1 MKKTIILRVLLALV
15 IAGLVSVLAGCPEEL
30 VPVSIADRLNR
41 LEADLNANYD
51 NVYTNWH
58 PESTT
63 RQAGANPSA
72 LETAL
77 PSSETYTIGAPTISG
92 DNGTTA
98 TATAT
103 FDSSVTYTNDTATFS
118 MKKDGDDWF
127 ILSLSVDATFLPTVV
142 D

>member
-1 MKKTIILRVLLALV
+1 MKKQIIVRVVLAFV
-15 IAGLVSVLAGCPEEL
+15 VVGLVSVLTGCPEEL

-51 NVYTNWH
+51 NVYANWH

-63 RQAGANPSA
+63 RSAGANSAA

-103 FDSSVTYTNDTATFS
+103 FNSTVTYANDTATFS

-127 ILSLSVDATFLPTVV
+127 ILSLSVDATVLPKVV

>member
-1 MKKTIILRVLLALV
+1 
-15 IAGLVSVLAGCPEEL
+15 
-30 VPVSIADRLNR
+30 
-41 LEADLNANYD
+41 
-51 NVYTNWH
+51 
-58 PESTT
+58 
-63 RQAGANPSA
+63 
-72 LETAL
+72 L